1 MADQSQQS
9 NGLTLFT
16 QKGER
21 KYLNAVERSRY
32 YTSLDIINCE
42 IERSFC
48 EMLFWT
54 GCRPV
59 EALMMT
65 TASIDIDSGSVI
77 IRSAKKRGALKNNHF
92 RSMPLPHKY
101 IERLDQIH
109 SIQELQC
116 NRDSN
121 THKILW
127 SFARTKGW
135 RLIKRVMNEAQLY
148 GTKAC
153 ARGLRHSLGIHAVT
167 NHVPETRLQ
176 CWLGHSSLETTGIY
190 VNAVGAEDRLLASR
204 MWSGID

>member
-21 KYLNAVERSRY
+21 KYLNSVERSRY
-32 YTSLDIINCE
+32 YTSLNIINCE

-92 RSMPLPHKY
+92 RSVPLPRGFIK
-101 IERLDQIH
+101 RLDQIH
-109 SIQELQC
+109 SIQDAQC
-116 NRDSN
+116 KVDAI
-121 THKILW
+121 HQPLW
-127 SFARTKGW
+127 EFARTKGW
-135 RLIKRVMNEAQLY
+135 RLIKLVMNDAQLF
-148 GTKAC
+148 GIKAC
-153 ARGLRHSLGIHAVT
+153 ARGLRHSLGIHAIT
-167 NHVPETRLQ
+167 KHVPETRLQ
-176 CWLGHSSLETTGIY
+176 CWLGHSSLETTSIY

-204 MWSGID
+204 MWAEVN